1 VDSAEISSR
10 AYQSGLLWVAIATLP
25 RCLTHGTCG
34 PPVEKHERR
43 GPSFQKWSSN
53 GGSLAALVSGGHDT
67 LLPLEKI
74 TGCNSLTL
82 GTPFLTWD
90 FFFFLILF
98 PYSPYS
104 QAHPKR
110 IPARSN
116 EKKKRKSPII
126 KRTQVQARGIFDSLL
141 PFASPRSASAP
152 APAILH
158 PSYRLPFSQLQLL
171 LLLLALMPEPQL
183 RRTAFSKCL

>member
-1 VDSAEISSR
+1 MEFKWGELGGVSQWRSR
-10 AYQSGLLWVAIATLP
+10 
-25 RCLTHGTCG
+25 H
-34 PPVEKHERR
+34 
-43 GPSFQKWSSN
+43 
-53 GGSLAALVSGGHDT
+53 
-67 LLPLEKI
+67 
-74 TGCNSLTL
+74 SLTIREDHGL
-82 GTPFLTWD
+82 QLSHTRYSCWLPFLTWD